1 MNELQVVVQQEV
13 GKINWNFEELKA
25 AIVEKV
31 QQYTGV
37 IYDDS
42 VIADAK
48 KDVAEL
54 RKIKTS
60 IESRRKE
67 AKAKCLEP
75 YEILEGQVKEI
86 TKLIDDP
93 IDMIDRQIKD
103 YEKEQKRKRREEIL
117 TYMAETFS
125 ELPGSLTEKLK
136 AKIYDSRWENASTTK
151 KSWKEAINAA
161 VAQVKGDLNV
171 LDGIEEDFKDT
182 AHEIYG
188 KNLVLSE
195 ALTKVQELR
204 KQKEMIL
211 ERERQKREREE
222 VAKREA
228 LEREKAEAARREALA
243 REKEEVEKRIAREN
257 EEASRVRQEA
267 INQRKELVEEIEDRD
282 RKSQE
287 EQEDNLSDLNPS
299 FPEGPVSPIGKAVA
313 DIERQAYS
321 HAAVKIMSIQIRG
334 TEEQLSKILAYIKFV
349 GAEYREA

>member
-136 AKIYDSRWENASTTK
+136 AKIYDSRWENALNLRRGTIESIVHRVFIVHIRQGKNPDFTVFRVHFPDIRR
-151 KSWKEAINAA
+151 KSWLE
-161 VAQVKGDLNV
+161 NV
-171 LDGIEEDFKDT
+171 LVNG
-182 AHEIYG
+182 
-188 KNLVLSE
+188 
-195 ALTKVQELR
+195 
-204 KQKEMIL
+204 
-211 ERERQKREREE
+211 
-222 VAKREA
+222 
-228 LEREKAEAARREALA
+228 
-243 REKEEVEKRIAREN
+243 
-257 EEASRVRQEA
+257 
-267 INQRKELVEEIEDRD
+267 
-282 RKSQE
+282 
-287 EQEDNLSDLNPS
+287 
-299 FPEGPVSPIGKAVA
+299 
-313 DIERQAYS
+313 
-321 HAAVKIMSIQIRG
+321 
-334 TEEQLSKILAYIKFV
+334 
-349 GAEYREA
+349 